1 MKANLVYKTGDNYI
15 NLFENRLEFIDYSC
29 TNQVKTEE
37 KLRDIFS
44 MEIDNKDGEFKILI
58 NPQELN
64 IKEVK
69 YHKNVDNMYD
79 FSDLEELN
87 VRFDCCDKEEFMS
100 KIANM
105 MLNSQLVLSGLFR
118 RFSDVLSFEDQKRFL
133 LAEIND
139 NQDEQINVLSK
150 FLNDRCEEKD
160 SYLFFR
166 ELEEYCSNIYKLE
179 KDNKNTIKK

>member
-79 FSDLEELN
+79 FSDLEELD
-87 VRFDCCDKEEFMS
+87 VRFDCCDKEEFMR

-105 MLNSQLVLSGLFR
+105 MINSKFVLSGLNLTTI
-118 RFSDVLSFEDQKRFL
+118 SSLINSILSIIL
-133 LAEIND
+133 L
-139 NQDEQINVLSK
+139 
-150 FLNDRCEEKD
+150 FLNK
-160 SYLFFR
+160 SIK
-166 ELEEYCSNIYKLE
+166 SNDLICVSPIL
-179 KDNKNTIKK
+179 